1 VHGKARSSDVSTQDY
16 VVRECLDR
24 ILTSPAFRTSGRAKQ
39 FLSFVVLRT
48 LEGRRDEIKE
58 RTIGAE
64 VFGRIAD
71 FETSG
76 DSIVRVNANEV
87 RRRLAQYYHE
97 AAPADPVQIVL
108 PPGTY
113 IPEFVGRPLVAPG
126 TNAAGTT
133 APAATA
139 PETAGLRR
147 RGAFWWLITAAATVA
162 AAAGVVGLELQ
173 SRPTEFDRF
182 WAPITSLAAAPVLSL
197 PASDTFQ
204 LAAGTAEELKT
215 LKPGQFLK
223 LTPGDVQSFHNWHT
237 SLPVL
242 QAVLNI
248 SSVLQRR
255 GKIPLMRIGSD
266 LKMDEL
272 RGHPVIAIGSFANPW
287 TRQNVAGLRFT
298 FDRGASDKEQPR
310 IRDARNPSRSW
321 SLARIYPQ
329 PQDKD
334 YAIVTRTFDP
344 ATGEPFL
351 SLAGLH
357 SFGCQIG
364 GEFVSQPSL
373 LQAITSR
380 APAGWEKMNFQ
391 VVLETSLIG
400 TTPSSPKIADAFF
413 WK

>member
-1 VHGKARSSDVSTQDY
+1 VQGKARSSDVSTQDY

-24 ILTSPAFRTSGRAKQ
+24 ILASPAFRTSGRAKQ

-48 LEGRRDEIKE
+48 LEGRREEIKE

-87 RRRLAQYYHE
+87 RRRLAQYYHD
-97 AAPADPVQIVL
+97 AAPPDPVQIVL

-113 IPEFVGRPLVAPG
+113 IPEFVGRPLIPI
-126 TNAAGTT
+126 GTT
-133 APAATA
+133 APAVTA
-139 PETAGLRR
+139 PDTAGLHR
-147 RGAFWWLITAAATVA
+147 RGAFWWLIAAAATVA
-162 AAAGVVGLELQ
+162 AGAGMVSVVIE

-223 LTPGDVQSFHNWHT
+223 LTPGDIQSFHNWHT

-248 SSVLQRR
+248 SSVLQRG
-255 GKIPLMRIGSD
+255 GKVPLMRIGAD

-298 FDRGASDKEQPR
+298 FDRGASDKEPPR
-310 IRDARNPSRSW
+310 IRDARNPARSW
-321 SLARIYPQ
+321 SLARVYPQ
-329 PQDKD
+329 TQDKD

-373 LQAITSR
+373 LQAMASR